1 MWSFLSIAALF
12 LLSFLAMEIDLKFH
26 AGTVLAPNE
35 RRGEWG
41 IKCMFY
47 GTKKGDTGAYRCS
60 AGYTSPEDAA
70 AEGPMFHFALCFD
83 GAKSWQPIKE
93 RLRAGVNARH
103 QDYLDLYAAMISS
116 PAATSKRSRAEVHL
130 SAPQKSTLNR
140 LNKVARLNEQSLLS
154 RADFLQ
160 QTDPRRNSVIIIKR
174 FLRGKLRLKYQQ
186 RMCRDDLQI
195 VFSLKSRVDVLQ
207 NVKLI
212 QLTKDLKLLSR
223 KSLGFTCRDLII
235 RDGEEIP
242 REKTQ
247 DDDFSHA
254 QLLRVQLQA
263 QTIRSVLERLFDRY
277 KEELKLIEDGLKAVD
292 AAGAAGEKTKRI
304 HTLKVSRDALKQDY
318 QIKGVIVEVTLLAGA
333 TYCTAKANN
342 YTDSHESNE
351 NQRDR
356 AERFIPAKLESLTRM
371 AAWVSVPYKSASRE
385 ARDISRASMGL
396 KADDPMPVKRD
407 GKMIFVREDEVRDGD
422 MVKVLVDF
430 LGEEQFVSFRE
441 ECMRLHGRPGDY
453 LFDTV
458 QITAGDGTKVGERFL
473 VPEKFEGLF
482 SCKARHEP
490 GMCKC
495 RYPLR
500 SFGQDES
507 CYNANAMPKK
517 EWRYNNQVTMRKK
530 TEGQGVMISLFTDD
544 MILSKTEK
552 EEKKMILAGDV
563 PPDPSRYCDRVLAA
577 CTDFRLEIS
586 ALDSLLVANG
596 HLILKGVKCHPEM
609 AGCGVEYIFGSSK
622 RYFRKESDCQAS
634 TLNAR
639 VMASFQLDVIPLARI
654 WKFERRARLYMLM
667 YRRIALEGADA
678 DLRSYEELEKRMA
691 SMKSTHRN
699 ILEIESSYLK
709 RLEALQELQR
719 GREHVQQEVAVGL
732 IAAPLLAAPQQAVI
746 AAPLLAAPLQ
756 AVALINNEEG
766 DLDLWANL
774 DNEEEVGEEAQE
786 E

>member
-1 MWSFLSIAALF
+1 M
-12 LLSFLAMEIDLKFH
+12 
-26 AGTVLAPNE
+26 VLHGPCRE
-35 RRGEWG
+35 
-41 IKCMFY
+41 
-47 GTKKGDTGAYRCS
+47 
-60 AGYTSPEDAA
+60 GYWTYETFKDQV
-70 AEGPMFHFALCFD
+70 EQFTECFEYMH
-83 GAKSWQPIKE
+83 PHE
-93 RLRAGVNARH
+93 
-103 QDYLDLYAAMISS
+103 
-116 PAATSKRSRAEVHL
+116 
-130 SAPQKSTLNR
+130 
-140 LNKVARLNEQSLLS
+140 
-154 RADFLQ
+154 
-160 QTDPRRNSVIIIKR
+160 
-174 FLRGKLRLKYQQ
+174 
-186 RMCRDDLQI
+186 
-195 VFSLKSRVDVLQ
+195 
-207 NVKLI
+207 
-212 QLTKDLKLLSR
+212 
-223 KSLGFTCRDLII
+223 
-235 RDGEEIP
+235 
-242 REKTQ
+242 
-247 DDDFSHA
+247 
-254 QLLRVQLQA
+254 QLL
-263 QTIRSVLERLFDRY
+263 LEVDQSSGHCKGR
-277 KEELKLIEDGLKAVD
+277 EDGLMINSMSK
-292 AAGAAGEKTKRI
+292 GWGGKQN
-304 HTLKVSRDALKQDY
+304 ALRCS
-318 QIKGVIVEVTLLAGA
+318 I
-333 TYCTAKANN
+333 
-342 YTDSHESNE
+342 
-351 NQRDR
+351 
-356 AERFIPAKLESLTRM
+356 IP
-371 AAWVSVPYKSASRE
+371 
-385 ARDISRASMGL
+385 
-396 KADDPMPVKRD
+396 
-407 GKMIFVREDEVRDGD
+407 
-422 MVKVLVDF
+422 
-430 LGEEQFVSFRE
+430 
-441 ECMRLHGRPGDY
+441 
-453 LFDTV
+453 
-458 QITAGDGTKVGERFL
+458 
-473 VPEKFEGLF
+473 
-482 SCKARHEP
+482 
-490 GMCKC
+490 
-495 RYPLR
+495 
-500 SFGQDES
+500 DES
-507 CYNANAMPKK
+507 CLGPGIERCLEVGDEQSFIFLDGERPFGTKYDHCTPHDRFEPDMSEKEVTKCRERIAKAEAKAVADKTDFALIDRSIMVKGFLGQPKGIEQILRERGK
-517 EWRYNNQVTMRKK
+517 W
-530 TEGQGVMISLFTDD
+530 TDD